1 MKFNKDNCKVLH
13 LSHGNPYY
21 QYKLG
26 DEKIEHSTAEKYLM
40 VLVDG
45 KLDISQLC
53 AQKVNST
60 LASTKTRGEPQ
71 KGYKGWNTRLQ
82 GQAQRTRV
90 VQSGEKKAPGRSDS
104 SLSVSKGYYKKEGDR
119 PFSRVCGD
127 RTRRNSFKLEGEK

>member
-53 AQKVNST
+53 AQKVNCT
-60 LASTKTRGEPQ
+60 LGSTK
-71 KGYKGWNTRLQ
+71 
-82 GQAQRTRV
+82 
-90 VQSGEKKAPGRSDS
+90 S
-104 SLSVSKGYYKKEGDR
+104 SMASRSKGAIQPLYSVLVWPHLEYCLCMWSSQN
-119 PFSRVCGD
+119 SRDIVLLDHVQRRATKRIQGLKHSPT
-127 RTRRNSFKLEGEK
+127 RTGSEN